1 MRVLVLL
8 QGIPGSG
15 KSTLVEKM
23 GWKPHTISTDDLRLL
38 HGSPVMNEGGS
49 FEIDQKLSGKA
60 WNLLF
65 QILEGRM
72 KNGEFTVID
81 ATHCNKETL
90 NKYRG
95 LTDKYRY
102 RTYIVKIN
110 CTVEEAIKN
119 DKLRPEYKQV
129 GPSVINR
136 MFQQLQSAKVSW
148 AETILSDDMTALV
161 NKLTYL
167 PEDLSNKYVSI
178 VHFGDLQGCVEPI
191 ERYFAQFPMDDK
203 KLYVFTG
210 DLVDRGIQN
219 AEAVQLL
226 LNIYKKPNVILVEG
240 NHEHHLNCWANNEE
254 IVSEEF
260 ELRTKPQLEAAGIN
274 KKDVRDLYRRSR
286 QILYYTFHG
295 REVFVSHG
303 GVPVIPNPRAII
315 EIPSRQYIK
324 GVGKYEIDIDEVF
337 EQQATNSQYQVHGH
351 RNAHMRPLNSNQ
363 RSINLEGG
371 VEFGGHFRI
380 AELYKDG
387 WAVTEIQNN
396 VFDINQERGH
406 HPNIELNENNM
417 LVLLRGNKNINEK
430 TMGNNISSFNF
441 NRDTFYEGL
450 WNAQSIKARGLFI
463 NTKTNKIVARSYEKF
478 FNIGE
483 MEFTQ
488 IDRLKSDM
496 KFPVKFYEKEN
507 GFLGILG
514 YDQESDQLIIAS
526 KSSTKSDFAGYFKE
540 ILSKYVDLDYLKTWM
555 SDKNFS
561 LVFEVIDP
569 VRDPHIIEYSESC
582 LYLLDVIYNEIKFN
596 RAPYE
601 YRSQV
606 ARRFGFLDKKYCATA
621 YTSEGLE
628 GLIKEFIATDKGLT
642 EGYVLEDQNGFMT
655 KLKLPDYGFWK
666 YMRTL
671 KDNIAKN
678 PGYMII
684 CEDDLANEF
693 VSFLHTLEP
702 EIIKKDIITLRRMFY
717 EGRAAKT
724 SG

>member
-23 GWKPHTISTDDLRLL
+23 GWGPHTISTDNLRLL
-38 HGSPVMNEGGS
+38 HGGPIMNEDGTL
-49 FEIDQKLSGKA
+49 EIDQNLSGKA

-65 QILEGRM
+65 TLLEDRM
-72 KNGEFTVID
+72 KQGEFTVVD

-102 RTYIVKIN
+102 RTYIIRAN
-110 CTVEEAIKN
+110 CTVEQAVEN
-119 DKLRPEYKQV
+119 DRMRPAYKQV
-129 GPSVINR
+129 GATVINR
-136 MFQQLQSAKVSW
+136 MFQQLQSANAGW
-148 AETILSDDMTALV
+148 AELINSEDTETIIS
-161 NKLTYL
+161 KLHYL
-167 PEDLSNKYVSI
+167 PEDLTYKYKSI

-191 ERYFAQFPMDDK
+191 KRYFMQFPMDDQ

-219 AEAVQLL
+219 DEVVKLL
-226 LNIYKKPNVILVEG
+226 LSLYKKPNVILVEG

-260 ELRTKPQLEAAGIN
+260 ELRTKPQLEAAGIS
-274 KKDVRDLYRRSR
+274 KKEVRDLYRRSR
-286 QILYYTFHG
+286 QILYYLFHG
-295 REVFVSHG
+295 KEVFVSHG

-315 EIPSRQYIK
+315 EIPTKQYIK

-337 EQQATNSQYQVHGH
+337 EQKSGKNQYQVHGH
-351 RNAHMRPLNSNQ
+351 RNAHMRPLLDTQ
-363 RSINLEGG
+363 RSFNLEGG
-371 VEFGGHFRI
+371 VEFGGHFRV
-380 AELYKDG
+380 AELDADG
-387 WAVTEIQNN
+387 WKVMEIQNN
-396 VFDINQERGH
+396 VFNINQERGH

-430 TMGNNISSFNF
+430 SMGNNISSFNF

-496 KFPVKFYEKEN
+496 KYPVKFYEKEN

-514 YDQESDQLIIAS
+514 YDPESDQLIIAS
-526 KSSTKSDFAGYFKE
+526 KSSTKSDFARYFKE
-540 ILSKYVDLDYLKTWM
+540 ILSQCVDLNYLKDWI

-569 VRDPHIIEYSESC
+569 KRDPHIIEYQESC

-596 RAPYE
+596 KAPDE
-601 YRSQV
+601 YRSHV
-606 ARRFGFLDKKYCATA
+606 ARRFGFLDKKHYATV
-621 YTSEGLE
+621 YTPEGLE
-628 GLIKEFIATDKGLT
+628 ELIKELKATDKGLT
-642 EGYVLEDQNGFMT
+642 EGYVLEDSAGFMT
-655 KLKLPDYGFWK
+655 KLKLPEYGFWK
-666 YMRTL
+666 YMRGM
-671 KDNIAKN
+671 KGRMIDNPN
-678 PGYMII
+678 FTVHT
-684 CEDDLANEF
+684 DDIRVYEF
-693 VSFLHTLEP
+693 VEFLKTLPQESL
-702 EIIKKDIITLRRMFY
+702 KLDIITLRKQFY
-717 EGRAAKT
+717 ARKSET
-724 SG
+724 